1 LDALKSIPQIEIHF
15 GAFLEKP
22 KYAGLVRPALDRS
35 IPGNFRTFL
44 PWPDVA
50 YVWKTEEKGSDVNLA
65 SYLLLDAF
73 QNKYD
78 VAAVLSNDSDLT
90 EPIRIV
96 TRTLGKPVGLL
107 SPVNNPTPHL
117 RAAASFL
124 RHIKASQLGPSQFPN
139 PVTLPSGSQIHRP
152 ATWA

>member
-1 LDALKSIPQIEIHF
+1 MRRVLDPANQIIKVRYFTARVSGRVDADAPHRQQLYLDALKSIPQIEIHF

-96 TRTLGKPVGLL
+96 TRTLGKPVGLY
-107 SPVNNPTPHL
+107 
-117 RAAASFL
+117 R
-124 RHIKASQLGPSQFPN
+124 Q
-139 PVTLPSGSQIHRP
+139 
-152 ATWA
+152 